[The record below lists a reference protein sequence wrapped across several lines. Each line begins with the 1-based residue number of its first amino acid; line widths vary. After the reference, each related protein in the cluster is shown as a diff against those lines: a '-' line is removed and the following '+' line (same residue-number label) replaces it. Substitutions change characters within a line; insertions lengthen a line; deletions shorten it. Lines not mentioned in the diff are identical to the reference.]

1 MNHKKS
7 MRRHVKRRLGERYG
21 IYANRDIYFAIQDIV
36 KNGYSEFLKKQ
47 SNTRS
52 LHKISIHKNVLEHHR
67 TTLKCK
73 VRGRLVDIPI
83 DENGYVTIYA
93 TYNNKYH
100 ELNSVYPWHNG
111 NGEPLSTQEFL
122 EHHNNEHKYLR
133 V

>member
-7 MRRHVKRRLGERYG
+7 MRRHVKRRLRERYG
-21 IYANRDIYFAIQDIV
+21 IYANRDIYFKIQDIV

-52 LHKISIHKNVLEHHR
+52 LHKIRVHKDILEHHR

-73 VRGRLVDIPI
+73 IGGRFVDVPV

-93 TYNNKYH
+93 TYNSKYH
-100 ELNSVYPWHNG
+100 ELNSVYPWYNG
-111 NGEPLSTQEFL
+111 NGELLSTQEFL
-122 EHHNNEHKYLR
+122 EYQESEHKYLR